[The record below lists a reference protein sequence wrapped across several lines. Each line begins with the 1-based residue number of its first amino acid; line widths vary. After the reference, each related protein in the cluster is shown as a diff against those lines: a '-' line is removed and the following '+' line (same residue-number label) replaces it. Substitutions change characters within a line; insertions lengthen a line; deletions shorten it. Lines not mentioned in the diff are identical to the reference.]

1 MRALRTLVLLAA
13 GLTLWAPL
21 AAGDAGASDGPPP
34 AQETAKPR
42 QLPRRLVDVAAKNPR
57 DPFMFD
63 NHMVGDVTVKNHPV
77 YGSASLS
84 VRSGKV
90 YRNID
95 SVSSPGAVVGARSVP
110 TTRDVRAL
118 VNVGDVVFF
127 GQLDARTVLG
137 VSNTTIIIDEGLQH
151 PLTGGE
157 SIETRKR
164 AFSTAEDTT
173 LQTAMNA
180 RGFHLHSH
188 DDTVNSSSP
197 HKVLQIR
204 HFADASSITA
214 RLLPGNVSVVHG
226 SDAVTTLLDLS
237 KELSGSTFVRLAGSS
252 YLVDPVRPPTST
264 QFFLDRPFAGPS
276 FDDLPIFVDGV
287 GAGILLDVRAGT
299 GVRAGASIDVTA
311 TKVNEIIATD
321 VVVSTT
327 SDGVSAGRLRI
338 NDAGVQFLGE
348 TTTISSEVASIN
360 LQPAKD
366 LSLAAGSLDNKPGS
380 KVVIRSG
387 ASNWQLGGD
396 IDVRTGQS
404 NYGAAS
410 GKLLLHSSD
419 SIAAHASSGSVE
431 IGSGIGKVGPSG
443 LISLSSGN
451 ASTGESG
458 DIRLLT
464 GSANGANSGDIALE
478 TSTSTGGSG
487 GSIQI
492 VVGAA
497 DTGAGGIVEISAGS
511 TTDPLLQGGSVLV
524 NAGSSHNVGGNIEL
538 SAADGVTQSGASATG
553 GSIAI
558 LSGKGMP
565 GRSGDI
571 KLQTSPS
578 STTGSLT
585 LASGTSSS
593 GTSGS
598 VSLLT
603 SKASGG
609 AGGSVIVRVGSG
621 DAAVGG
627 DVQIGGGTSVN
638 QQGVGGRVSVQ
649 GGNGTTT
656 GGNVQLS
663 AGSGTSALGGSVLIS
678 SGSGDGATSGDVTV
692 SSAASGT
699 AQTSTSGSVRL
710 SSGASNGGSSG
721 SVSVSTGASTGGASG
736 SISLSVGSGDAAT
749 GGSVSVDGG
758 QSRAVSGKGG
768 LVAVRGG
775 AGTATGGDLT
785 LAGG

>member
-237 KELSGSTFVRLAGSS
+237 KELSGSTFVRLAGGS

-287 GAGILLDVRAGT
+287 GAGILLDVRAG
-299 GVRAGASIDVTA
+299 
-311 TKVNEIIATD
+311 
-321 VVVSTT
+321 
-327 SDGVSAGRLRI
+327 
-338 NDAGVQFLGE
+338 
-348 TTTISSEVASIN
+348 
-360 LQPAKD
+360 
-366 LSLAAGSLDNKPGS
+366 
-380 KVVIRSG
+380 
-387 ASNWQLGGD
+387 
-396 IDVRTGQS
+396 
-404 NYGAAS
+404 
-410 GKLLLHSSD
+410 
-419 SIAAHASSGSVE
+419 
-431 IGSGIGKVGPSG
+431 
-443 LISLSSGN
+443 
-451 ASTGESG
+451 
-458 DIRLLT
+458 
-464 GSANGANSGDIALE
+464 
-478 TSTSTGGSG
+478 
-487 GSIQI
+487 
-492 VVGAA
+492 
-497 DTGAGGIVEISAGS
+497 
-511 TTDPLLQGGSVLV
+511 
-524 NAGSSHNVGGNIEL
+524 
-538 SAADGVTQSGASATG
+538 
-553 GSIAI
+553 
-558 LSGKGMP
+558 
-565 GRSGDI
+565 
-571 KLQTSPS
+571 
-578 STTGSLT
+578 SLT

-609 AGGSVIVRVGSG
+609 TNGGAGGSIIVRVGSG

-721 SVSVSTGASTGGASG
+721 SVSVSTGTSTGGASG

-758 QSRAVSGKGG
+758 QSRAVGGKGG
-768 LVAVRGG
+768 LVA
-775 AGTATGGDLT
+775 
-785 LAGG
+785 